1 MIESIYEKIKKD
13 FEFLKDFGYNT
24 CSDEHHYIFPS
35 VVFHSQ
41 KESIQIGMNYEEK
54 KFLHGFIRPP
64 NNILELIYCKTLLW
78 GGESYTD
85 QMPQVKEFLFQ
96 FLRT

>member
-54 KFLHGFIRPP
+54 KMFAWFYSSPKQHIGTDILQ
-64 NNILELIYCKTLLW
+64 NIAL
-78 GGESYTD
+78 GGNPILTKCPKLKSFY
-85 QMPQVKEFLFQ
+85 FNF
-96 FLRT
+96 

>member
-13 FEFLKDFGYNT
+13 FEFLKDFGCNT

-54 KFLHGFIRPP
+54 KCLHGFIRPP

-78 GGESYTD
+78 GGNPILTKCPKLKSFY
-85 QMPQVKEFLFQ
+85 FNF
-96 FLRT
+96 

>member
-54 KFLHGFIRPP
+54 KNVCMVLFV
-64 NNILELIYCKTLLW
+64 
-78 GGESYTD
+78 
-85 QMPQVKEFLFQ
+85 PQ
-96 FLRT
+96 TTYWN

>member
-78 GGESYTD
+78 GGNPILTKCPKLKSFY
-85 QMPQVKEFLFQ
+85 FNF
-96 FLRT
+96 

>member
-54 KFLHGFIRPP
+54 KMFAWFYSSPKQHIGTDILK
-64 NNILELIYCKTLLW
+64 NIAL